1 MIHVF
6 SLINLD
12 APSSR
17 YDHKLDKKVEYDQ
30 NGVVNLRKL
39 IESAPSLEAGNIKKI
54 KEENNT
60 YKQKYYSLQVNFYL
74 N

>member
-6 SLINLD
+6 CIVNLD
-12 APSSR
+12 APSTR

-39 IESAPSLEAGNIKKI
+39 IESAPSLEAGSMKKI
-54 KEENNT
+54 KDENNN
-60 YKQKYYSLQVNFYL
+60 YKQKYYSLQVNFYI